1 MKQIE
6 LNTPFNL
13 SLNMKDTIFKSYN
26 NFHENSIENDLKLL
40 ESKIKNRSG
49 LIKQNS
55 INPEQS
61 NDSLKNNKSKFLFI

>member
-13 SLNMKDTIFKSYN
+13 SLYMEDTISKSYN
-26 NFHENSIENDLKLL
+26 NSHGNSIENDLKLL
-40 ESKIKNRSG
+40 DSKIKNKCG

-61 NDSLKNNKSKFLFI
+61 NDRLKSNKSKFYIF